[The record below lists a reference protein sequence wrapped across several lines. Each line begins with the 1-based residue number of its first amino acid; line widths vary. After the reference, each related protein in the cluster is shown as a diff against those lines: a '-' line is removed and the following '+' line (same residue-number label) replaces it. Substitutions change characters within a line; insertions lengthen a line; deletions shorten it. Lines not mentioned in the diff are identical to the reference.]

1 MTPENQFA
9 RNEAAVATL
18 VEIISVKPSGRARNG
33 RIADKPT

>member
-18 VEIISVKPSGRARNG
+18 VEIISVTPFSLGESGVQLVDG
-33 RIADKPT
+33 G